1 MSDADITYFASQ
13 ALILTLWLSLPVI
26 IVATA
31 VGLLVGLFQALTQ
44 IQEQTLPF
52 AIKLAG
58 VIVTIIFTSRWMGS
72 ELHHF
77 TLEMFDRIPL
87 VGN

>member
-1 MSDADITYFASQ
+1 MAPQDILYQASQ
-13 ALILTLWLSLPVI
+13 GLQLVLYLSLPA
-26 IVATA
+26 IVTA
-31 VGLLVGLFQALTQ
+31 AVVGLLVSLFQALTQ

>member
-1 MSDADITYFASQ
+1 MTDADLGYFTSQ
-13 ALILTLWLSLPVI
+13 ALILTLWLSLPAI

-31 VGLLVGLFQALTQ
+31 IGLLVGLFQALTQ

-58 VIVTIIFTSRWMGS
+58 VIVALILTARWIGGELFNFTI
-72 ELHHF
+72 
-77 TLEMFDRIPL
+77 EMFEKIPL
-87 VGN
+87 T